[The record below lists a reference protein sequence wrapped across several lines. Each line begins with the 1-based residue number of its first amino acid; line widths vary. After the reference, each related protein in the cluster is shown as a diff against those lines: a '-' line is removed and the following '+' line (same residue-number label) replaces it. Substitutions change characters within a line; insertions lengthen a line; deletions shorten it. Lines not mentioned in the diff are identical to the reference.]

1 MKKITQLFG
10 LALLAMLM
18 LVGCKKKGP
27 VYENDGSD
35 IIPFLNT
42 ETMLVELWDI
52 SNGKYIELNDSGV
65 VAMSQMHEGL
75 FLVNT
80 VVDGR
85 LRYYYINEDGER
97 QFGEYASASIFSDGK
112 AWVADPQQHLKAIDR
127 KGNVLFEFPD
137 AQRAMAFV
145 AGTSIY
151 YTVAGEVG
159 VVNDQGKVVIEP
171 SLGVVLDRL
180 SDRVVT
186 SVRGQLYLLNRE
198 FKSWN
203 DGMLFDSVIN
213 QVITNAVEYEQILDW
228 TNIEYVNHQLTAKMD
243 EGQMIVVTE
252 DSLWGVMN
260 EQGKY
265 VIEPKF
271 RMMIPDEDK
280 YLVKIDSVSWG
291 WCDAQGNMIN
301 KKHFEGARLF
311 NGNDLAPVKV
321 DGLWGYA
328 DINGKLQVEPQ
339 YVEAYSFNDGEN
351 AVVIDKKTNL
361 RGLINTRGKWVMMP
375 EYSDL
380 YLIPGKNKYMVEKS
394 YGFACRQSNGKYI
407 MPFIGRTIDDDMM
420 NDFLGHTRYAVAT
433 SDYIEM
439 AKVANALKTV
449 VEDQQVITAKQLA
462 HKAGISEAE
471 LDRRNGQDVVMRE
484 FSMSDSLLVTVTA
497 TDVKVRASV
506 YTGWYYSPYQI
517 LYVSSTPIKNF
528 RYDIQVRGRIGERY
542 NDFLEALRN
551 EGVEFEYTN
560 ENYVI
565 INVKR

>member
-1 MKKITQLFG
+1 MKKITQLLG
-10 LALLAMLM
+10 LTLVAMLA
-18 LVGCKKKGP
+18 LVGCKKQHA

-42 ETMLVELWDI
+42 ETRLVELWNI
-52 SNGKYIELNDSGV
+52 SNGEYIELNDSGI

-75 FLVNT
+75 FLANT

-97 QFGEYASASIFSDGK
+97 QFGEYASASIFSDGI
-112 AWVADPQQHLKAIDR
+112 AWVAEPQNHLKAMDR
-127 KGNVLFEFPD
+127 EGNILFEFPE

-159 VVNDQGKVVIEP
+159 VVNDKGKVVIEP
-171 SLGVVLDRL
+171 SLGVALDRL
-180 SDRVVT
+180 SDRVLT
-186 SVRGQLYLLNRE
+186 SVRGQLYLLNRD

-203 DGMLFDSVIN
+203 DGMMFDSTIN
-213 QVITNAVEYEQILDW
+213 QVITNAIEYKEILDW
-228 TNIEYVNHQLTAKMD
+228 TNIEYVNHQLTEKMN

-260 EQGKY
+260 EQGEY

-280 YLVKIDSVSWG
+280 YLVKLDSVMWG
-291 WCDAQGNMIN
+291 WCDATGKMII

-328 DINGKLQVEPQ
+328 DQNGKIRIKPQ
-339 YVEAYSFNDGEN
+339 YVEAYSFNDGDN
-351 AVVIDKKTNL
+351 AVVIDKKTNH
-361 RGLINTRGKWVMMP
+361 RGLIDSRGKWVMMP
-375 EYSDL
+375 EYDDL

-394 YGFACRQSNGKYI
+394 YGYACRQSNGKYI
-407 MPFIGRTIDDDMM
+407 MPFIGRVIDDDMM
-420 NDFLGHTRYAVAT
+420 NDFLGLTTYAMAS
-433 SDYIEM
+433 SDYIDM
-439 AKVANALKTV
+439 HTIANALKMV
-449 VEDQQVITAKQLA
+449 VDDQQIITAKQLA
-462 HKAGISEAE
+462 HKADISETE
-471 LDRRNGQDVVMRE
+471 LDRRNGQDIVMKE
-484 FSMSDSLLVTVTA
+484 FTMSDSLLVTLTA
-497 TDVKVRASV
+497 TQVNVRASV
-506 YTGWYYSPYQI
+506 YTGWYYSPYQM
-517 LYVSSTPIKNF
+517 LYVSSCPIKNF
-528 RYDIQVRGRIGERY
+528 RYDIQVRGRIAERY
-542 NDFLEALRN
+542 QDFLNALR
-551 EGVEFEYTN
+551 ESGIEFEYTN
-560 ENYVI
+560 ENYII